1 LRGEDVC
8 YIDGREHVTGTTQG
22 KGASE
27 RPGIR
32 LSVVLVDE
40 AALTRAFGRIRK
52 DAAVGVDGIT
62 WEQYG
67 QELERNVRDL
77 YQRLRTMR
85 WRHQPIRRV
94 HSGPLATNH
103 PRPCGTSGRR
113 SPSLPT

>member
-1 LRGEDVC
+1 MSATSMAESMSPELLKVRDRAKDPEFVF
-8 YIDGREHVTGTTQG
+8 
-22 KGASE
+22 
-27 RPGIR
+27 
-32 LSVVLVDE
+32 LSLAHLVDE